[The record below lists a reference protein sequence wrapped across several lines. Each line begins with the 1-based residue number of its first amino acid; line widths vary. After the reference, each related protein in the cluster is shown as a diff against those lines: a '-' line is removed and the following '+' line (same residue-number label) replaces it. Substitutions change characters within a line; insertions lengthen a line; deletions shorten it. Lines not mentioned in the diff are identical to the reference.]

1 MLNTRPQSR
10 AVVRG
15 TLVLSILALAIG
27 VWVSGNKPTDA
38 SPLTLSKSQINAVL
52 RLVTVT
58 MISHGEISVTDAAV
72 AEGTPRA
79 AHDNAT
85 NRDWLYLPVGP
96 RMPASY
102 LAEVSFQDDGS
113 QWLLTRE
120 PGKAWT
126 RAASLGF
133 PPCPREIPT
142 AVAKLWKWP
151 QTGPYLPPG
160 CAAVIPPK

>member
-58 MISHGEISVTDAAV
+58 MISQGEI
-72 AEGTPRA
+72 
-79 AHDNAT
+79 
-85 NRDWLYLPVGP
+85 
-96 RMPASY
+96 
-102 LAEVSFQDDGS
+102 
-113 QWLLTRE
+113 
-120 PGKAWT
+120 
-126 RAASLGF
+126 
-133 PPCPREIPT
+133 
-142 AVAKLWKWP
+142 
-151 QTGPYLPPG
+151 
-160 CAAVIPPK
+160 